1 MIKCDTLWEQIQNE
15 EGNLECLATDN
26 VFNENEVVEK
36 KELVPKRIT
45 SRYITVIFTAQK
57 KEEILKGKL

>member
-26 VFNENEVVEK
+26 VFNENEVVGK
-36 KELVPKRIT
+36 KELVPKSIT